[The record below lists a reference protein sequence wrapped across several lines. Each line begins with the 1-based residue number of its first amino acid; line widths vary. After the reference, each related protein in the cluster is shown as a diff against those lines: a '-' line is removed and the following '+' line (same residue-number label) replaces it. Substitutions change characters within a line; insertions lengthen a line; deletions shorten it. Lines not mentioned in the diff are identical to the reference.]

1 MLKRTVF
8 KTCTNIMK
16 YTIVFH
22 SLIGSLWYNR
32 NFLYTYDHFRSS
44 IIFIQK
50 YETKASF
57 SQKPKMILLT
67 TSMVLSYHK
76 VMREKIISAFG
87 NNKRKNFIWKTH
99 LIFSQIIPKADQF
112 IVENIYYQRKNNRS

>member
-1 MLKRTVF
+1 
-8 KTCTNIMK
+8 MK

-44 IIFIQK
+44 IIFIPK